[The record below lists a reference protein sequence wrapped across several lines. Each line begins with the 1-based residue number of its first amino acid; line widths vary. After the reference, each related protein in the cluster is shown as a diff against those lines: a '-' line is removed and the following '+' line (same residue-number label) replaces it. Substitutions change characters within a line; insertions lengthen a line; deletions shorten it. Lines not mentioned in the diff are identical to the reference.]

1 MSFVKTDTAWD
12 KPRSYVAYDLE
23 TTGFSEPRWP
33 IQYGAVRVVDGVIRE
48 KFSTLA
54 ALPTGAAIERRAE
67 RKHGISEADL
77 VGVPSQ
83 EEAYR
88 AFSEFVGDFPLVS
101 YNGKGYDDRIINRMA
116 DLLGMPHLTDNRGDG
131 GQPEA
136 DACEMFK
143 ALTGDTRRHSL
154 ADACAYYGV
163 TNERAHDAMSDVL
176 ATHEVYQSMLPDIAR
191 RSTDP
196 RDISVT
202 SSSDELVGEVVCVTG
217 HDQRSKAQ
225 FERLAKGM
233 GAQLHPRVTKAVT
246 TCILIDDEDTGNS
259 RKARQYGVRVV
270 TGADFLSEHG
280 LSELDLAA
288 ASGGLDGG
296 VWESDMDEET
306 RKALRR
312 ELDLP
317 VTKGLVWAHTEDSWS
332 EGKNA
337 FGHTGPMFSCRYIA
351 EPVADIRVHRRFDDG
366 TVTLDVKM
374 SDGTVRE
381 RPVNGAYFSTM
392 QSAYKF
398 MSSIGRDA
406 E

>member
-23 TTGFSEPRWP
+23 TTGLTDPIWP
-33 IQYGAVRVVDGVIRE
+33 IQYGAIRVVDGKAKE
-48 KFSTLA
+48 EFSTLVS
-54 ALPTGAAIERRAE
+54 LPAGAAIEPGAKK
-67 RKHGISEADL
+67 KHGISEQDL
-77 VGVPSQ
+77 AGAPSQ
-83 EEAYR
+83 EEAYK
-88 AFSEFVGDFPLVS
+88 AFSEFVGGLPLVS
-101 YNGKGYDDRIINRMA
+101 YNGKGYDDKIINRIA
-116 DLLGMPHLTDNRGDG
+116 DLFGMPHLTDNRGDG

-163 TNERAHDAMSDVL
+163 TNEMAHDAMADVL

-196 RDISVT
+196 RDISVE
-202 SSSDELVGEVVCVTG
+202 SSSDELAGDVVCVTG
-217 HDQRSKAQ
+217 HDQKAKAQ

-246 TCILIDDEDTGNS
+246 LCILIDDGETGNS
-259 RKARQYGVRVV
+259 RKARQYGTRVV
-270 TGADFLSEHG
+270 TGAKFLSEHG
-280 LSELDLAA
+280 LSVLDLAA

-296 VWESDMDEET
+296 VWESDMDEEA

-337 FGHTGPMFSCRYIA
+337 FGHTGPMFSCRYVA

-366 TVTLDVKM
+366 TVTLDVM
-374 SDGTVRE
+374 MPDGTVRE